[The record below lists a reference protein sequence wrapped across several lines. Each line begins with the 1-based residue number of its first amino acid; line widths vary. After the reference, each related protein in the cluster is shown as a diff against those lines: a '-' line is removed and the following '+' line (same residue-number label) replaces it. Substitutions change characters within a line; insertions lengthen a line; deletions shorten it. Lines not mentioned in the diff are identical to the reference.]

1 MHATQRFAF
10 AATLALALA
19 GCGSSDPASTSEV
32 TLAVRGGGAA
42 TYAISGTV
50 TGAVVEGATVALSGR
65 TAAGVAVTASATTSS
80 RGRYAFKGLQAGTYT
95 VMPSFAGYVFSPAFR
110 SVTVSGAD
118 VTGQDFVSA
127 LGHAVSGTISGAVAE
142 GVAVTLASTT
152 GAAPVVTLTD
162 ATGRYAFTGI
172 ADGTYTL
179 TPERSGFVFSL
190 PSLTVTVSGA
200 DVGEQDFVSAVPT
213 YMVSGTV
220 SGAIAEGVTV
230 TLSSSVTGTHQVATT
245 DAAGRFAFA
254 GVVDGAYLVT
264 PEAPGYV
271 FSPASRTVAVSGADV
286 GGQDFWAA
294 ALHVVS
300 GTVAGEVIQGVT
312 LSLSRSGSLLQSA
325 TTDAV
330 GAFRFDPMVDGTY
343 VVTPSRTGYV
353 FSGTVTGATAV
364 TLTLSSGSA
373 VLTTTVTDAAGQ
385 YAFAE
390 VTSGSYTVTP
400 SKASYAFSPTSRT
413 VTVTTANVS
422 GVSFSATAYYTV
434 SGTVAGAVLQGV
446 TAPATVPETV

>member
-1 MHATQRFAF
+1 MHATQRFA
-10 AATLALALA
+10 
-19 GCGSSDPASTSEV
+19 SEV

-142 GVAVTLASTT
+142 GVAVTL
-152 GAAPVVTLTD
+152 
-162 ATGRYAFTGI
+162 
-172 ADGTYTL
+172 
-179 TPERSGFVFSL
+179 
-190 PSLTVTVSGA
+190 
-200 DVGEQDFVSAVPT
+200 
-213 YMVSGTV
+213 
-220 SGAIAEGVTV
+220 
-230 TLSSSVTGTHQVATT
+230 SSSVTGTHQVATT

-312 LSLSRSGSLLQSA
+312 VSLSRSGSLLQSA

-353 FSGTVTGATAV
+353 FSPASRAVAVSGADVTGVDFTSSTPRYVVSGTVTGATAV

-446 TAPATVPETV
+446 TASLLTASNGSTGPTGPPGLVGATDASG

>member
-42 TYAISGTV
+42 TYAISG
-50 TGAVVEGATVALSGR
+50 
-65 TAAGVAVTASATTSS
+65 
-80 RGRYAFKGLQAGTYT
+80 
-95 VMPSFAGYVFSPAFR
+95 
-110 SVTVSGAD
+110 TVSGAD

-245 DAAGRFAFA
+245 DAAGRF
-254 GVVDGAYLVT
+254 
-264 PEAPGYV
+264 
-271 FSPASRTVAVSGADV
+271 
-286 GGQDFWAA
+286 
-294 ALHVVS
+294 
-300 GTVAGEVIQGVT
+300 
-312 LSLSRSGSLLQSA
+312 
-325 TTDAV
+325 
-330 GAFRFDPMVDGTY
+330 
-343 VVTPSRTGYV
+343 
-353 FSGTVTGATAV
+353 
-364 TLTLSSGSA
+364 
-373 VLTTTVTDAAGQ
+373 
-385 YAFAE
+385 
-390 VTSGSYTVTP
+390 
-400 SKASYAFSPTSRT
+400 
-413 VTVTTANVS
+413 
-422 GVSFSATAYYTV
+422 
-434 SGTVAGAVLQGV
+434 
-446 TAPATVPETV
+446 